1 MHRAIVISAMQ
12 TEPFDKTLND
22 LARLM
27 AERLELRPAPFATLA
42 HKAAPRLPRGLRR
55 QVLLLAEAQVMA
67 QHPRLAVTLDIA
79 ALARAVRELSA
90 YLRGIDVA
98 DRRHGRRLALAGRIA
113 ANLIAVFV
121 LVLAVLIW
129 RGFV

>member
-1 MHRAIVISAMQ
+1 MQ
-12 TEPFDKTLND
+12 TEPFDRTLND

-27 AERLELRPAPFATLA
+27 AERLELRPAPFDRLA
-42 HKAAPRLPRGLRR
+42 RKAARRLPRGLRK
-55 QVLLLAEAQVMA
+55 QALMLAEAQAWA
-67 QHPRLAVTLDIA
+67 QHPRLAMTLDA
-79 ALARAVRELSA
+79 GAVTRAVADLRM
-90 YLRGIDVA
+90 YLLGIDVA
-98 DRRHGRRLALAGRIA
+98 DRRYGRRLALAGRIA